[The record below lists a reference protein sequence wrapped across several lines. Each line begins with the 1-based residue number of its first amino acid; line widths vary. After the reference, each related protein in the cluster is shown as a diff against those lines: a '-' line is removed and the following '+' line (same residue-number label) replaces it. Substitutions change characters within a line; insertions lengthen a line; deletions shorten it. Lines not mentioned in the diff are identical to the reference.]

1 MIDKKERERT
11 SERERELSANY
22 DLYIECFSL
31 QIIITDS
38 QLAAYAI
45 AQICLHPREDP

>member
-1 MIDKKERERT
+1 MKRKKKRKLTEK
-11 SERERELSANY
+11 LSVNY
-22 DLYIECFSL
+22 DLYIIFIECFSL

-45 AQICLHPREDP
+45 AQICLQPREDP